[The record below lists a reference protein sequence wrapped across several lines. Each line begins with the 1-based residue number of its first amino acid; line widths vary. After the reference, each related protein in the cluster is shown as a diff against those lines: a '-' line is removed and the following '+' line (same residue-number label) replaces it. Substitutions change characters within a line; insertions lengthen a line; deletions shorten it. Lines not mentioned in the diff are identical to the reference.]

1 MEFFPQWHFKAFIL
15 TCILTFYLNIYSDIL
30 NAILSGIL
38 SDIYSGI
45 LSGILSDLTFLLAF
59 SLTFS
64 SDILFWHSL
73 LAFSLWEHSDPELA
87 VREHCDLVLAVEV
100 RRGTL

>member
-45 LSGILSDLTFLLAF
+45 LSGILSDLTFHLAF

-73 LAFSLWEHSDPELA
+73 LAFSLWEPSDPELA